1 MGRVFR
7 ESSYTSNPCV
17 ETKTWGALVLF
28 IAILVSDA
36 VIKGAGGIATISAI
50 MEEAEYSRLMD
61 LVMEARTNPKALAPM
76 FRTADLLVDPKLIV
90 ATFIVDEAG
99 QEEGD
104 GETVFNLDTSDIE
117 DKDDDDFEN

>member
-1 MGRVFR
+1 M
-7 ESSYTSNPCV
+7 
-17 ETKTWGALVLF
+17 LF

>member
-1 MGRVFR
+1 MFR
-7 ESSYTSNPCV
+7 ESSYTSDPCV

-36 VIKGAGGIATISAI
+36 VIKGSGGIATISAI

-61 LVMEARTNPKALAPM
+61 LVMEARTSPKAIAPM
-76 FRTADLLVDPKLIV
+76 FRTTDLLVDPKLIV

-104 GETVFNLDTSDIE
+104 GEVVFNLDTSDLE